1 MSKFTEI
8 VFYLRDFFWSGPLL
22 FLLVG
27 VGLYQTWSLKGIQFR
42 FLKHALGLVVEPFSG
57 EAKSDEKTKQTGDI
71 SSFQSLMTA
80 LAGAIGTGNITG
92 IATAVTTGGFGAL
105 FWMWIIAFLGMATAY
120 SETVLGLKYRVQ
132 NEEGHMTGGPMES
145 LKIGL
150 NAPKMAALFAL
161 LGAVA
166 ALGIGSM
173 VQSNSVVDAI
183 VDMYSVN
190 RLPVGLVLM
199 FVTGAVVL
207 GGVSSI
213 GRVAGVLVPIMAI
226 MYMLVGIYI
235 LCIHY
240 EQIIPA
246 FQLIIHSAFNGRAA
260 AGGLLGTTV
269 MLAIQQGVS
278 YGIFANEAGLG
289 SLAIAGAS
297 AQTDVPAKQGMLSIA
312 GVFIATMVVCTI
324 TGLVLAVTNVVGQ
337 VDGQGA
343 LLTGSPLAIAAFG
356 SVHFVFRYVV
366 LVGLVLFAFTTTLA
380 WAYYGEKCIEYLFGL
395 KCAYAYRWFYTAIV
409 LVGAL
414 LGLEVVW
421 ACAHMANGLMAIPN
435 LISVIG
441 LSRVVKEETA
451 QYEDMLKSSSSLST

>member
-1 MSKFTEI
+1 MSTFTQI
-8 VFYLRDFFWSGPLL
+8 IFFLRDFFWSGPLL

-27 VGLYQTWSLKGIQFR
+27 VGLYQTWSLRGIQFR
-42 FLKHALGLVVEPFSG
+42 FLRHALSLVFEPFG
-57 EAKSDEKTKQTGDI
+57 ENAEEEQQPKKTGDI

-92 IATAVTTGGFGAL
+92 IATAVITGGFGAL
-105 FWMWIIAFLGMATAY
+105 FWMWVIAFLGMATAY
-120 SETVLGLKYRVQ
+120 SETVLGLKYRVT
-132 NEEGHMTGGPMES
+132 NAEEHMTGGPMET
-145 LKIGL
+145 LKLGL
-150 NAPKMAALFAL
+150 NAPKTAALFAF

-183 VDMYSVN
+183 ADMYTVS
-190 RLPVGLVLM
+190 RFPVGLVLM
-199 FVTGAVVL
+199 LVTGAVVL
-207 GGVSSI
+207 GGVNSI
-213 GRVAGVLVPIMAI
+213 GRVAGVLVPVMAI

-235 LCIHY
+235 LAIHY
-240 EQIIPA
+240 DKIFPA
-246 FQLIIHSAFNGRAA
+246 FQLILHSAFNGRAA
-260 AGGLLGTTV
+260 AGGLLGTTI
-269 MLAIQQGVS
+269 MLAVQQGVS

-289 SLAIAGAS
+289 SLSIAGAS
-297 AQTDVPAKQGMLSIA
+297 AQTDIPAKQGMLSIA

-337 VDGQGA
+337 LDSQGA

-356 SVHFVFRYVV
+356 SVHDVFRYVV

-380 WAYYGEKCIEYLFGL
+380 WAYYGEKCIEFLFGL
-395 KCAYAYRWFYTAIV
+395 KLAHLYRWFYTSIV

-414 LGLEVVW
+414 LDLEVVW

-435 LISVIG
+435 LISIIG
-441 LSRVVKEETA
+441 LSRVVKEETHL
-451 QYEDMLKSSSSLST
+451 YTKTLKTS